1 MFIPDIISEHNY
13 RAVGSNNPEKSARV
27 KANRLRNKI
36 KALFQSKQIDADMFS
51 YVDWK
56 ADVETCPQYQDTLDE
71 IRTLYKMNIKFHTDI
86 FEVTKRALESLVAG
100 RGQHQIQSI
109 DTEEGANYLVKE
121 LAFLLT
127 LPEIYPEFS
136 NYRFVYHADWPVLR
150 KFVAGMY
157 DGITRRY
164 VDLFVLRK
172 QK

>member
-71 IRTLYKMNIKFHTDI
+71 VRTLYKTNHKFHTDV
-86 FEVTKRALESLVAG
+86 FETTQMALESMVAG
-100 RGQHQIQSI
+100 RGQHQTQNI
-109 DTEEGANYLVKE
+109 DTEEGVNYLIKE
-121 LAFLLT
+121 LAFFAS
-127 LPEIYPEFS
+127 LPEIFTKFS
-136 NYRFVYHADWPVLR
+136 SYTFVYHAEWPVLT
-150 KFVAGMY
+150 KFLAGMY
-157 DGITRRY
+157 DGITRPC
-164 VDLFVLRK
+164 LNFFILRK